1 MSPDPIGWLKRR
13 FASDT
18 STDTVGIRGAGAL
31 SQADFGEPINEQD
44 LLFAVQRE
52 PVAYR
57 IVFQVAH
64 DIFDNWFKVEEVAEK
79 PDPNF
84 DKQVQTALA
93 KLNAKSVFTQM
104 AVFERL
110 LGWSIILLGYADHG
124 KTLEAPVQNQQ
135 EIRDIV
141 AYGPLE
147 FSVQSSDE
155 DKDENS
161 ERFGLPVFYSLAR
174 TGINQAKVHFS
185 RAIHFATRL
194 LTHPYKGIS
203 VLEPVYDDLTVLR
216 NIRWGMGQTM
226 FRYGS
231 GFPDV
236 EVQGAKKKDLDD
248 LEASQQFK
256 SLQARTYFLHSEKTK
271 LDFKGLAGRALDPE
285 PYYLPIMENIS
296 AGSGLPSAILRGAQ
310 AGELTGSEVNEREY
324 FKLISDA
331 QSRYEPGIRA
341 LIDALVAC
349 GQVKTNV
356 EDYRIV
362 WLGGFEVSEKD
373 KALVELNLA
382 QAREKKGG
390 WKTIDEIRAEE
401 GLKELPDGAGKVV
414 LGIKRAEQQPLS
426 EPKAPQPTGIGQ
438 SSSEDAEEKKKWYV
452 VKVTHEP
459 STGKRLE
466 KPKAF
471 EWKTS
476 EEAQSHAGR
485 LRKGGLKP
493 HQFKIWAFQE
503 GDLCTTEDGGAG
515 HWVTL
520 EDSRHV
526 CLP

>member
-1 MSPDPIGWLKRR
+1 MSPDPIAWLRRR
-13 FASDT
+13 FGADT
-18 STDTVGIRGAGAL
+18 STETIGIRGAGAS

-64 DIFDNWFKVEEVAEK
+64 DIFDNWFKVEDTAEK

-84 DKQVQTALA
+84 DKQVQTVLA
-93 KLNAKSVFTQM
+93 RLNAKSVFTQM

-110 LGWSIILLGYADHG
+110 FGWSIIVEGYADHG
-124 KTLEAPVQNQQ
+124 KTLEAPVESPQ

-141 AYGPLE
+141 AYGPLQ

-155 DKDENS
+155 DKKEES
-161 ERFGLPVFYSLAR
+161 ERFGLPVLYTLAR
-174 TGINQAKVHFS
+174 TGISQAKLHFS
-185 RAIHFATRL
+185 RVLHFATRL

-236 EVQGAKKKDLDD
+236 ELQGASKKQLDD

-256 SLQARTYFLHSEKTK
+256 NLQARTYFLHSDKTK

-296 AGSGLPSAILRGAQ
+296 AGSGVPLAILRGAQ
-310 AGELTGSEVNEREY
+310 AGELAGSEVNEREY

-341 LIDALVAC
+341 LIDASIAC

-356 EDYRIV
+356 KDYRIV

-414 LGIKRAEQQPLS
+414 LGIKRAEQQPFS
-426 EPKAPQPTGIGQ
+426 Q
-438 SSSEDAEEKKKWYV
+438 SQNLMEEK
-452 VKVTHEP
+452 
-459 STGKRLE
+459 
-466 KPKAF
+466 
-471 EWKTS
+471 
-476 EEAQSHAGR
+476 
-485 LRKGGLKP
+485 
-493 HQFKIWAFQE
+493 
-503 GDLCTTEDGGAG
+503 
-515 HWVTL
+515 
-520 EDSRHV
+520 
-526 CLP
+526 

>member
-1 MSPDPIGWLKRR
+1 MRPNPIGWLKRR
-13 FASDT
+13 IGTDT
-18 STDTVGIRGAGAL
+18 LTDTVGIRGAGA
-31 SQADFGEPINEQD
+31 SSRADFGEPINEED

-64 DIFDNWFKVEEVAEK
+64 DIFDNWFKAEDTAEK
-79 PDPNF
+79 PDANF
-84 DKQVQTALA
+84 DKQVQTVLA
-93 KLNAKSVFTQM
+93 QLNAKSVFTQM

-110 LGWSIILLGYADHG
+110 FGWSIIVQGYADHG
-124 KTLEAPVQNQQ
+124 KTLEAPVESPQ
-135 EIRDIV
+135 EILDIV
-141 AYGPLE
+141 AYGPLQ

-155 DKDENS
+155 DKNEES
-161 ERFGLPVFYSLAR
+161 ERFGLPNFYTLAR
-174 TGINQAKVHFS
+174 TGISQAKTHFS
-185 RAIHFATRL
+185 RVLHFATRL
-194 LTHPYKGIS
+194 LTHSYRGIS

-236 EVQGAKKKDLDD
+236 ELQGANKKQLDD

-256 SLQARTYFLHSEKTK
+256 NLQARTYFLHSDKTK
-271 LDFKGLAGRALDPE
+271 LDFKGLAGRALNPE

-296 AGSGLPSAILRGAQ
+296 AGSGVPLAILRGAQ
-310 AGELTGSEVNEREY
+310 AGELAGSEVNEREY

-331 QSRYEPGIRA
+331 QSRYEPGVRA

-356 EDYRIV
+356 TDYKIV

-414 LGIKRAEQQPLS
+414 LGIKRAEQQPFS
-426 EPKAPQPTGIGQ
+426 Q
-438 SSSEDAEEKKKWYV
+438 SQNVTEEK
-452 VKVTHEP
+452 
-459 STGKRLE
+459 
-466 KPKAF
+466 
-471 EWKTS
+471 
-476 EEAQSHAGR
+476 
-485 LRKGGLKP
+485 
-493 HQFKIWAFQE
+493 
-503 GDLCTTEDGGAG
+503 
-515 HWVTL
+515 
-520 EDSRHV
+520 
-526 CLP
+526 

>member
-1 MSPDPIGWLKRR
+1 MRPDPVGWLKRSL
-13 FASDT
+13 ATDTSDT
-18 STDTVGIRGAGAL
+18 FGIRGAGAS
-31 SQADFGEPINEQD
+31 SQADFGEPINSQD

-64 DIFDNWFKVEEVAEK
+64 DIFDNWFKVEDTGEK

-84 DKQVQTALA
+84 DKQVQTVLA
-93 KLNAKSVFTQM
+93 NLNAKSVFTQM

-110 LGWSIILLGYADHG
+110 LGWSIIALGYADHG
-124 KTLEAPVQNQQ
+124 ENLASPVKSPQ
-135 EIRDIV
+135 EIRDIA

-147 FSVQSSDE
+147 LNVQTSDE
-155 DKDENS
+155 DKDEES
-161 ERFGLPVFYSLAR
+161 ERFGLPTYYTLAR
-174 TGINQAKVHFS
+174 TGVSQAKLHFL

-194 LTHPYKGIS
+194 LTHPYKGMS

-236 EVQGAKKKDLDD
+236 KVTGANKKQLDD

-256 SLQARTYFLHSEKTK
+256 SLQARTYFLHSEKTE
-271 LDFKGLAGRALDPE
+271 LDFKGVSGRALNPE

-296 AGSGLPSAILRGAQ
+296 AGSGIPLAILRGAQ
-310 AGELTGSEVNEREY
+310 AGALTGSEVNEREY

-331 QSRYEPGIRA
+331 QSRYEPGVRA
-341 LIDALVAC
+341 LVDALIAC
-349 GQVKTNV
+349 GQVKTAV
-356 EDYRIV
+356 TEYRIV
-362 WLGGFEVSEKD
+362 WHGGFELSEKD

-382 QAREKKGG
+382 QAREKKVG
-390 WKTIDEIRAEE
+390 WMTVDEVRAEQ

-414 LGIKRAEQQPLS
+414 LGIKKSEQAPSSLS
-426 EPKAPQPTGIGQ
+426 TGLASDTIALAD
-438 SSSEDAEEKKKWYV
+438 DADWYV

-459 STGKRLE
+459 GTGKRLE
-466 KPKAF
+466 KPKSF

-476 EEAQSHAGR
+476 EEAQSHYGR
-485 LRKGGLKP
+485 LRQSGLQP
-493 HQFKIWAFQE
+493 HHIQVWGMQE
-503 GDLCTTEDGGAG
+503 GGQCTTEDGKPG
-515 HWVTL
+515 HWKTM
-520 EDSRHV
+520 DSGQHV
-526 CLP
+526 CL